1 MFMKEVVDKIGLTK
15 KAVIYYISKGL
26 ISPDILEN
34 GYREFSKEDVE
45 KLEKISIL
53 RSLGIGIQD
62 IKEIISCNSN
72 EILQR
77 ISVQKEIENELE
89 IKKQNIIKSLCEGKK
104 LEDVKKE
111 IEALSAK
118 KSILERMLDSFP
130 RYYGRFI
137 SLYFSRFL
145 NEPVESEEQE
155 KALSDMID
163 FLDNVPEFNMP
174 EELQEYLFKMT
185 ENLGVSHIDSL
196 IDKKMDAIDNCEK
209 FLEDNEE
216 MISKYLEYKESEE
229 YRNTKEYKIVSYM
242 KEFNATSGYND
253 IFITLMKKL
262 SKSYLEHYE
271 KIEKANEVF
280 LKKYPDFF

>member
-1 MFMKEVVDKIGLTK
+1 MFIKEVVGKTGLTK

-26 ISPDILEN
+26 ISPETLEN
-34 GYREFSKEDVE
+34 GYRNFSKEDIE

-62 IKEIISCNSN
+62 IKEIISSNSN
-72 EILQR
+72 EILQK

-89 IKKQNIIKSLCEGKK
+89 AKKQNIIKSLCEGKK

-111 IEALSAK
+111 IETLNAK

-130 RYYGRFI
+130 GYYGRFI

-185 ENLGVSHIDSL
+185 ENVGISQIEGM
-196 IDKKMDAIDNCEK
+196 IDKKMEVIENY
-209 FLEDNEE
+209 EE
-216 MISKYLEYKESEE
+216 FIEENKEILCTYLEFKKTEE
-229 YRNTKEYKIVSYM
+229 YKNSKAYRIMEYM

-253 IFITLMKKL
+253 IFIPLMKKL
-262 SKSYLEHYE
+262 SKSYLEHYK
-271 KIEKANEVF
+271 KIEKANEKF
-280 LKKYPDFF
+280 LEKYSDYF